1 MLVRELKTIKM
12 GQPDDFS
19 NFVSAVIDKNS
30 FNNIKSYIDEAK
42 VYSQQQTTTT
52 TYSNNTLSLALNKI
66 TPNRLPKT
74 VK

>member
-1 MLVRELKTIKM
+1 VRELKTIKM

>member
-1 MLVRELKTIKM
+1 MRELKTIKM

>member
-1 MLVRELKTIKM
+1 MRELKTIKM

-42 VYSQQQTTTT
+42 VYSITNNNHNHNHNLQQQHIL
-52 TYSNNTLSLALNKI
+52 SNSAKHKNTK
-66 TPNRLPKT
+66 
-74 VK
+74 

>member
-42 VYSQQQTTTT
+42 VY
-52 TYSNNTLSLALNKI
+52 
-66 TPNRLPKT
+66 
-74 VK
+74 